1 MGCLGLRQKEH
12 PREKGSYTHM
22 QETEGEPSLA
32 TYGKVN
38 TKMIR
43 EISARPERWRQ
54 QRTRRTAPEHG
65 LAKIFGSDPKSVS
78 SKGRSC
84 QAGKWVTTQLK
95 TSAKKKKKKKTP
107 SKGTERK
114 LQDARKDLWLPSD
127 RALRAG
133 RFKKLNHL
141 NSNRNNM
148 LILTQVNALNRH
160 FPNYKLASPPDH
172 PHICAYINTH
182 RHINKNNKSFLK
194 N

>member
-65 LAKIFGSDPKSVS
+65 LAKIFGCDPKSVS

-95 TSAKKKKKKKTP
+95 TSAKKKKRRQKEQRENYRMQGKTYDCRLTGHWGP
-107 SKGTERK
+107 EG
-114 LQDARKDLWLPSD
+114 
-127 RALRAG
+127 LRNWITSIATG
-133 RFKKLNHL
+133 
-141 NSNRNNM
+141 
-148 LILTQVNALNRH
+148 I
-160 FPNYKLASPPDH
+160 
-172 PHICAYINTH
+172 ICW
-182 RHINKNNKSFLK
+182 F
-194 N
+194 